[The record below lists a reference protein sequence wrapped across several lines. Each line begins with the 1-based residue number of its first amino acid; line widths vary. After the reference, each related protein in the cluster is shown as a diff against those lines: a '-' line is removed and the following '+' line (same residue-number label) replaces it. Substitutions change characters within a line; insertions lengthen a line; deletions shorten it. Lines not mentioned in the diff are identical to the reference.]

1 MKRSD
6 FKMGLGASSI
16 LMIVIVLVLTT
27 FGVLSLASAQ
37 ADSKLTEKVKTMTTE
52 YYCAENKVEEL
63 YSQIDSVLAS
73 GLGKKYRDASLKCL
87 NETLMVGADD
97 IIEFSV
103 PINENQQIKVQ
114 LQIRIESD
122 SRFYVV
128 SQKLVTTGTWDPE
141 ININTWEK
149 E

>member
-1 MKRSD
+1 MKRNE

-16 LMIVIVLVLTT
+16 LMIIIVLVLTT

-37 ADSKLTEKVKTMTTE
+37 ADLKLTEKVKIMTAE

-63 YSQIDSVLAS
+63 CSKIDSVLAF
-73 GLGKKYRDASLKCL
+73 GLGRKYRDAALKCIDD
-87 NETLMVGADD
+87 TITVGTDD
-97 IIEFSV
+97 IIDFSV
-103 PINENQQIKVQ
+103 AVNENQQIKVR
-114 LQIRIESD
+114 LQIRLESD
-122 SRFYVV
+122 SRFYVI

-141 ININTWEK
+141 TNINTWKK

>member
-37 ADSKLTEKVKTMTTE
+37 ADWKLTEKVKIMTTE
-52 YYCAENKVEEL
+52 YYCAENKVEKL
-63 YSQIDSVLAS
+63 YSQIDNILAS
-73 GLGKKYRDASLKCL
+73 GLGRNYRDAALKSL
-87 NETLMVGADD
+87 NETLTIRADD

-122 SRFYVV
+122 SRFYVI
-128 SQKLVTTGTWDPE
+128 SQKLVTIGTWDPE
-141 ININTWEK
+141 IDINTWKK